1 MAPEVSAT
9 MGLMRL
15 ADQVQALSELTEAL
29 TYRLLELEEKVAA
42 LDLKLQPLISQSSEH
57 SGAAARLASD
67 TGLRLDE
74 TEERLA
80 RLEALLSGHHGV
92 APCDDVEP
100 EQPFPDD
107 DGEQPFLDDE
117 LFADES
123 IASGDLVDERHHNH
137 DDGYEE
143 RLSA

>member
-15 ADQVQALSELTEAL
+15 ADQVQSLSALTEAL

-42 LDLKLQPLISQSSEH
+42 LDLTLQPLMQQSLCQ
-57 SGAAARLASD
+57 GDATAQLAAD
-67 TGLRLDE
+67 TELRLDE

-80 RLEALLSGHHGV
+80 RLEVLLSGIETV
-92 APCDDVEP
+92 AVADDRVETEVEPEVEP
-100 EQPFPDD
+100 EQLFLDD
-107 DGEQPFLDDE
+107 DGEQPFLDDS
-117 LFADES
+117 DE
-123 IASGDLVDERHHNH
+123 E
-137 DDGYEE
+137 GYDE

>member
-42 LDLKLQPLISQSSEH
+42 LDLALQPLTEQSLGH
-57 SGAAARLASD
+57 GDAASRLAAD
-67 TGLRLDE
+67 TELRLDE

-80 RLEALLSGHHGV
+80 RLEVLLSGIGAV
-92 APCDDVEP
+92 AVPEDHPEP
-100 EQPFPDD
+100 EQAFLDD
-107 DGEQPFLDDE
+107 DGEQPFLDDSFQE
-117 LFADES
+117 
-123 IASGDLVDERHHNH
+123 
-137 DDGYEE
+137 GYDE